1 MNKIKT
7 IATGG
12 LLAAAIAIGVTAVVL
27 TNKTNAPQVQ
37 GAQTSAQQQTD
48 NYVTFVAT
56 RGQDVLTQ
64 LKAHASV
71 DTKDSQY
78 GPFVDAINGKKEDGK
93 YWGYYVNGKMADK
106 GAADYVTNG
115 GEKIEWKLE

>member
-12 LLAAAIAIGVTAVVL
+12 LFAAAIAIGVTTVVL
-27 TNKTNAPQVQ
+27 LNKPNTSHVQ
-37 GAQTSAQQQTD
+37 GAETSAQQQAD
-48 NYVTFVAT
+48 DHVSFIAT

-64 LKAHASV
+64 LKQHAAVS
-71 DTKDSQY
+71 TKDSQY
-78 GPFVDAINGKKEDGK
+78 GPFVDAINGKQQEGK
-93 YWGYYVNGKMADK
+93 YWSFYVNGVMADK